1 MRTCLNKHASSM
13 KYEKSLN
20 EMISQ
25 SRLMLIYVSEGSAA
39 VAQMSVQCIVIVIFT
54 LDVM

>member
-20 EMISQ
+20 EIISQ

-54 LDVM
+54 LDVI